1 MSASARLS
9 KGAAWEDLIAHY
21 RHNEPG
27 LMPVTPSS
35 LMEEYCLPP
44 ASTEPIEV
52 KWLCLLG
59 RKAMDAVG
67 KAIDCVLGLVL
78 LRTSS
83 GKHLSDDVLTIMPQD
98 STNAQKSQCIYPWQ
112 DMVLDVKHLAEV
124 LFGLPADASL
134 QLDGISLAGPSQPDD
149 PAAEVPL
156 QDRGTPA
163 ECSPQRNTAH
173 PMSGEAQPCSGSD
186 VPKPYHDAE
195 AHAPN
200 TDVRAPST
208 FAHAEARAPWELR
221 HPTSA
226 GMKADET
233 AGART
238 VHQLA
243 PAQAFPSNKEVAAH
257 GGGSGADVQGSVAV
271 KISAPEKSLED
282 WLNDL

>member
-1 MSASARLS
+1 MDASAKEAARRRWQHSKTLSARNRTRGGKIPEGADRQGGGPTQLASNADRYDEAEHAMSASARLS

-44 ASTEPIEV
+44 ASTEPIE
-52 KWLCLLG
+52 
-59 RKAMDAVG
+59 
-67 KAIDCVLGLVL
+67 
-78 LRTSS
+78 
-83 GKHLSDDVLTIMPQD
+83 
-98 STNAQKSQCIYPWQ
+98 

-134 QLDGISLAGPSQPDD
+134 QLDGIFLAGPSQPDD

>member
-44 ASTEPIEV
+44 ASTEPIE
-52 KWLCLLG
+52 
-59 RKAMDAVG
+59 
-67 KAIDCVLGLVL
+67 
-78 LRTSS
+78 
-83 GKHLSDDVLTIMPQD
+83 
-98 STNAQKSQCIYPWQ
+98 

-134 QLDGISLAGPSQPDD
+134 QLDGIFLAGPSQPDD